1 MNQNDSQK
9 ARQDQK
15 YQIRF
20 LTYSFFKKKKM
31 LQEQVLPENTEKE
44 AFSQI

>member
-20 LTYSFFKKKKM
+20 LTYSFFKKK
-31 LQEQVLPENTEKE
+31 ENVTR
-44 AFSQI
+44 ASLT